1 MTTPLDAVPKT
12 SLRARRRA
20 RTHDEILESVVHVFA
35 IDGGSGAV
43 IDQIATEAGLSRATL
58 YSYFPGGV
66 DELIAAAYDWLG
78 EQFVQQAEE
87 RLRGLSD
94 WRSRILTHAELMA
107 EWGSDRYR
115 GAFYN
120 IVGPKLISATHPTGV
135 GSQSTLRLVETEL
148 ARAQEIG
155 EVDEAVDPRSVAAL
169 LTGCVKVIGVES
181 ARNKASADSH
191 LEALRAL
198 LRGLDRA

>member
-1 MTTPLDAVPKT
+1 MTTPLEALPNT

-20 RTHDEILESVVHVFA
+20 RTRDDILESVVRVFA
-35 IDGGSGAV
+35 LDGGSGAV
-43 IDQIATEAGLSRATL
+43 IDQIATGAGLSRATL

-66 DELIAAAYDWLG
+66 DELTAAAYDRLG

-107 EWGSDRYR
+107 EWGSDQYR
-115 GAFYN
+115 GVFYS
-120 IVGPKLISATHPTGV
+120 IVGPKVIPATRPMGV
-135 GSQSTLRLVETEL
+135 GSLSTLRLVETEL
-148 ARAQEIG
+148 ARAQELG
-155 EVDEAVDPRSVAAL
+155 EVDASVDPKSVAAL

-181 ARNKASADSH
+181 ARDKASADSH